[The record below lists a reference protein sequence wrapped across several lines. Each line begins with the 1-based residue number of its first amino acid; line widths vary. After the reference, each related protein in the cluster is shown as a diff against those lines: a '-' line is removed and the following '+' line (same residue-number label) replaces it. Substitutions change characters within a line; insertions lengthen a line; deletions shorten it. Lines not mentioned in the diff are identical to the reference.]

1 MRKTDIS
8 TLGGRIRSIRQ
19 AHPDKPTIKQFGEM
33 LGNISESAMTS
44 YELNNVV
51 PPSAVLE
58 LIKTKFNINPLYL
71 SGESDVMHIPPDEDE
86 EIIDR
91 ALADADP
98 MLKALLLG
106 IVKKPDGWRLL
117 AESIL
122 AAADTLRDAGYKL
135 DDKTPGE

>member
-1 MRKTDIS
+1 MRKIDTS

-71 SGESDVMHIPPDEDE
+71 TGESELMHIPPDEDE

-91 ALADADP
+91 ALENADP
-98 MLKALLLG
+98 LMKALLLG

-122 AAADTLRDAGYKL
+122 TAADTLREAGF
-135 DDKTPGE
+135 DTNDKKPSE